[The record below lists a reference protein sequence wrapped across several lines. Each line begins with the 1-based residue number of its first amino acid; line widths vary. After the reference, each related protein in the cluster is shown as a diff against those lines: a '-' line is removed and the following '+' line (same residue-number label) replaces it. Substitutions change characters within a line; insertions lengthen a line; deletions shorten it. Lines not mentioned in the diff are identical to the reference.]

1 MKNKYRQTGKNK
13 SLSPKSKWLTLC
25 AMMLAFGLA
34 SCVDYSDEA
43 TTVSAKVRLTLPE
56 EFTSNSGLE
65 GRTVVLMAQNGSRL
79 TSTTDAEG
87 VASFSNI
94 VPDVYTV
101 SASWELTQA
110 EYAAATGDNV
120 VNEGAVVSGNLN
132 NRLVKGEETIAL
144 PTVLAINRSLVIG
157 KIYYAGSKDANKKNY
172 LAGQFI
178 ELYNQSDKAINVA
191 GLYIGLLESNA
202 TPAYTLDNLHEK
214 FSDSVVVCKQVFRI
228 PADKAHALKPGES
241 LVITNSAID
250 HTAKVATERNLL
262 SADYEA
268 KFPTGR
274 IVNNPSTPALEQK
287 FSSFDKIPNMNLL
300 QSGPCGVVIF
310 RTEKDVTKFDKVY
323 SYGKTKGSLWL
334 TVPKRYVID
343 GVDILKYNSKS
354 GGADVATKHLYNDID
369 GGYATISAV
378 NGYNGE
384 VVYRKTST
392 RKGKD
397 GHRILQDTNNSLNDF
412 KLSTTINI
420 REYDE

>member
-1 MKNKYRQTGKNK
+1 MKNKYRQTGKNE
-13 SLSPKSKWLTLC
+13 SLSFKSKWLTLC

-157 KIYYAGSKDANKKNY
+157 KIY
-172 LAGQFI
+172 
-178 ELYNQSDKAINVA
+178 
-191 GLYIGLLESNA
+191 
-202 TPAYTLDNLHEK
+202 
-214 FSDSVVVCKQVFRI
+214 
-228 PADKAHALKPGES
+228 
-241 LVITNSAID
+241 
-250 HTAKVATERNLL
+250 
-262 SADYEA
+262 
-268 KFPTGR
+268 
-274 IVNNPSTPALEQK
+274 
-287 FSSFDKIPNMNLL
+287 
-300 QSGPCGVVIF
+300 
-310 RTEKDVTKFDKVY
+310 
-323 SYGKTKGSLWL
+323 
-334 TVPKRYVID
+334 
-343 GVDILKYNSKS
+343 
-354 GGADVATKHLYNDID
+354 
-369 GGYATISAV
+369 
-378 NGYNGE
+378 
-384 VVYRKTST
+384 
-392 RKGKD
+392 
-397 GHRILQDTNNSLNDF
+397 
-412 KLSTTINI
+412 
-420 REYDE
+420 